1 MPKKTL
7 LLSTTLIVFSGVLAY
22 YSKVSFSEYSL
33 KNSGAVFGE
42 STMEP
47 SNFPKE
53 LKLPPDAKIVS
64 SIEGKKGSQI
74 TFETTESETG
84 IKSLLEESLGSEG
97 WAKVEGDGLIKNG
110 SSLNVQIAPSEAEG
124 LNVVTI
130 SYLIK

>member
-1 MPKKTL
+1 
-7 LLSTTLIVFSGVLAY
+7 
-22 YSKVSFSEYSL
+22 
-33 KNSGAVFGE
+33 
-42 STMEP
+42 MEP